1 MKKLA
6 LFVLFVSVS
15 LHALMAQSVAQS
27 VTSLLPGGAHA
38 QAATPAPADELGR
51 GTPSGAVFG
60 FLQAAQA
67 GNYKT
72 AADYLQMSTARRQS
86 QGADLAEKLKVL
98 MDRTFVAACDGSAPV
113 PKAVQIMVS
122 STCKP
127 SEFFPMAMRM
137 SRCPGQDRGSEFR
150 KNMALLF
157 RDAHQGSRVV

>member
-15 LHALMAQSVAQS
+15 HHGLMAQS

-38 QAATPAPADELGR
+38 QAATLAPADELGR

-86 QGADLAEKLKVL
+86 Q
-98 MDRTFVAACDGSAPV
+98 
-113 PKAVQIMVS
+113 
-122 STCKP
+122 
-127 SEFFPMAMRM
+127 
-137 SRCPGQDRGSEFR
+137 
-150 KNMALLF
+150 
-157 RDAHQGSRVV
+157 